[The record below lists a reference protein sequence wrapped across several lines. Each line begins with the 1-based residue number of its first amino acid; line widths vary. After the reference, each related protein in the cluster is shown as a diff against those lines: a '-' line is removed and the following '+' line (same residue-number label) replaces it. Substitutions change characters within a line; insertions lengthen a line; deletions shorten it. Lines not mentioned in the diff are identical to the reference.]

1 MRIEDSY
8 AKNVVG
14 SPAFV
19 EDFDAQEEDYKQL
32 VEAFA
37 WADRTLDLE
46 TMLVATEQGLS
57 RRETVCMLEGVTY
70 IQVCR
75 ACNQFKNQGVKL
87 RAEKTGVQTDTKE
100 KAKVLLE
107 QNLLS
112 VKEIGKELGVSPQM
126 IYKIK
131 KGLTL

>member
-1 MRIEDSY
+1 
-8 AKNVVG
+8 
-14 SPAFV
+14 
-19 EDFDAQEEDYKQL
+19 
-32 VEAFA
+32 
-37 WADRTLDLE
+37 
-46 TMLVATEQGLS
+46 
-57 RRETVCMLEGVTY
+57 MLEGKGVTY

-75 ACNQFKNQGVKL
+75 ACNRFKGDGVAL
-87 RAEKTGVQTDTKE
+87 RAEKTGAQTDTKE

>member
-1 MRIEDSY
+1 MSTHSQSCIND
-8 AKNVVG
+8 
-14 SPAFV
+14 
-19 EDFDAQEEDYKQL
+19 KQL
-32 VEAFA
+32 VEAFTK
-37 WADRTLDLE
+37 ADLTLDIE
-46 TMLVATEQGLS
+46 TMLMATEQGLS
-57 RRETVCMLEGVTY
+57 RRETVCLLERWGVTY

-100 KAKVLLE
+100 KAKILLE
-107 QNLLS
+107 QDLLS

-131 KGLTL
+131 KGN